1 MQDDFATLSRV
12 MNSRYSCRAYTE
24 KEVPDADIQAVVTA
38 ASRVPTWCNAQP
50 WHLIVTKGDAT
61 KLFSNALVKAAE
73 DGPMAPDFD
82 WPEQYT
88 GEYQN
93 RRRVCGYQLYEAL
106 GIPREDRERRNEQ
119 MLKNYRFF
127 GAPHV
132 AIVTSEADL
141 GPYGSMDCGGFIA
154 AFTLMATAKG
164 ISTVVQA
171 SVTGF
176 APTIRKHFDIPA
188 NRLVQTAISFGYEDA
203 YDPSNNFRTQ
213 RAAIDDV
220 INIRS

>member
-1 MQDDFATLSRV
+1 ML
-12 MNSRYSCRAYTE
+12 
-24 KEVPDADIQAVVTA
+24 
-38 ASRVPTWCNAQP
+38 
-50 WHLIVTKGDAT
+50 
-61 KLFSNALVKAAE
+61 
-73 DGPMAPDFD
+73 
-82 WPEQYT
+82 
-88 GEYQN
+88 
-93 RRRVCGYQLYEAL
+93 
-106 GIPREDRERRNEQ
+106 Q
-119 MLKNYRFF
+119 MLKNYTFF